1 MASNFLQLI
10 NIDLFCIFCFIS
22 FLAFIRSLAL
32 HFLQTTS
39 HVSNI
44 FVLASR
50 LVSQKA
56 LIQSPRP
63 PRPRSICL
71 GAFLQKSRASFP
83 KNSQVLRSIAY
94 RLCLAIVRGPMYK
107 EHKGVIPAI
116 RGSGHHPPS
125 FLVRICWPT
134 PMQFRETRHIP

>member
-10 NIDLFCIFCFIS
+10 NIDLFCIFLLSIS

-44 FVLASR
+44 FVLASH

-56 LIQSPRP
+56 PMQTPRP

-71 GAFLQKSRASFP
+71 GPPLQKSRASLL
-83 KNSQVLRSIAY
+83 KNSQDLRSIAY
-94 RLCLAIVRGPMYK
+94 RLCLAIVTGPCTRNIRASFQRY
-107 EHKGVIPAI
+107 EVQAI
-116 RGSGHHPPS
+116 IMGISHHAYPK
-125 FLVRICWPT
+125 LIL
-134 PMQFRETRHIP
+134 Q